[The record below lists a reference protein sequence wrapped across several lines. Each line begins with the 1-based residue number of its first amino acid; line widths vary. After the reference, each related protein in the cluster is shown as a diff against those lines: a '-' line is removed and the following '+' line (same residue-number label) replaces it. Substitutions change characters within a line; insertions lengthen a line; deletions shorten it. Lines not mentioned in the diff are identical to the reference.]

1 MSIHSVNSEQRDAER
16 RLRFAVDE
24 MIGALRVGPGM
35 NDGVFAELREAL
47 IEFGRVWKGE
57 KMLPKSAVNILVGL
71 FSWVDSSSYLY
82 SGDEAARIRNAA
94 REIDELIFQYIIPAE
109 AERN

>member
-1 MSIHSVNSEQRDAER
+1 
-16 RLRFAVDE
+16 
-24 MIGALRVGPGM
+24 
-35 NDGVFAELREAL
+35 
-47 IEFGRVWKGE
+47 
-57 KMLPKSAVNILVGL
+57 MLPKSAVNILVGL